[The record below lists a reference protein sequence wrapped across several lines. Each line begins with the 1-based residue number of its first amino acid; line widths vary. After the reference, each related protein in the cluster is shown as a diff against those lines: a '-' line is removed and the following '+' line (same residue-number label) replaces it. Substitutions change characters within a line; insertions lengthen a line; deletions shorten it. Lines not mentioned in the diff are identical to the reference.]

1 MFSGSSCT
9 LEVAEWRLSASSIR
23 EARTLKVV
31 SVGPTS
37 TRTLPVGA
45 DGSVLL
51 DGETGTRLYHGDAA
65 RQVLQSAGSHRFDT
79 SIVVGEGG
87 SLSAIVAGD
96 RLELNQAGA
105 VHVSA
110 GAPFAVDH
118 VEGTTLVIRSERP
131 PAWYANHGE
140 GNATFEAIRELTRPY
155 PHAGYDTTG
164 LAFENGGVV
173 AYLAD
178 CKRNVWTGQP
188 SEWILN
194 STAWPG
200 QSQTIVVGVSRVRT
214 SHEGAQGIQEA
225 RSAERLHCHPERE
238 GRRQVEAYLIARGRA
253 ALAVE
258 RDGETEYVVAGEG
271 DVVVVEPGT
280 HHCVAAIDGPYEHF
294 AMQVPSTFQYGYLF
308 KDERSADM
316 GEISR
321 CGVEALRA
329 RP

>member
-1 MFSGSSCT
+1 M
-9 LEVAEWRLSASSIR
+9 
-23 EARTLKVV
+23 KVV

-37 TRTLPVGA
+37 TRTLPVGQ

-51 DGETGTRLYHGDAA
+51 DGETGTRLYQGDAA
-65 RQVLQSAGSHRFDT
+65 RQVLQAADTDRFDT
-79 SIVVGEGG
+79 SIIVGDGG
-87 SLSAIVAGD
+87 SLAAAVGGE

-105 VHVSA
+105 VHVGA
-110 GAPFAVDH
+110 GAPFTVDH
-118 VEGTTLVIRSERP
+118 VEGTALVIRSERAP
-131 PAWYANHGE
+131 RWYARHGE
-140 GNATFEAIRELTRPY
+140 GSATFESIRDLTRPY

-164 LAFENGGVV
+164 LAFEREGVV

-178 CKRNVWTGQP
+178 CKRNIWTGQP

-200 QSQTIVVGVSRVRT
+200 QSETIVVGVSRIRT
-214 SHEGAQGIQEA
+214 QDEGAQGIQDV
-225 RSAERLHCHPERE
+225 RSAERLHSHPERE
-238 GRRQVEAYLIARGRA
+238 GRRQVEAYLISRGRA

-258 RDGETEYVVAGEG
+258 RDGEVEYVVAGEG

-308 KDERSADM
+308 KEELSADM

-321 CGVEALRA
+321 GGVEALRA
-329 RP
+329 RT